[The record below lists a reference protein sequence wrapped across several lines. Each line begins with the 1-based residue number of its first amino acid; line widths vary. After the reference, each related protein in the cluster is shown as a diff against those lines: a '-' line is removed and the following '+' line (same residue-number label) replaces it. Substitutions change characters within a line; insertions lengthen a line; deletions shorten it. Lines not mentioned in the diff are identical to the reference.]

1 GVSCKACRHECPT
14 GVDMAKMKIEVLAAR
29 ADKHGL
35 SLREKMI
42 GYLPRY
48 AGPASRFAG
57 LANARNGSAVL
68 RWGFETFG
76 GISARRRLPQ
86 WRRDVF
92 APEADVV
99 GTANGREV
107 MLFADTFNRHFEREN
122 LDAALKV
129 LVAGGY

>member
-1 GVSCKACRHECPT
+1 MAEALKLCVSCKACRHECPV

-29 ADKHGL
+29 VAKHGL
-35 SLREKMI
+35 TLRDRMI

-48 AGPASRFAG
+48 AGLASRFAG

-68 RWGFETFG
+68 RGLFERFG
-76 GISARRRLPQ
+76 GMSAQRALPK

-99 GTANGREV
+99 GP
-107 MLFADTFNRHFEREN
+107 D
-122 LDAALKV
+122 
-129 LVAGGY
+129 